1 MGGKKFMKK
10 QKIRFYAALLC
21 SSMVFSLVSTPVSAA
36 ETGHLT
42 NPPTSTEGPGSPE
55 SASGNE
61 AAAMLNGLYAA
72 LPVANGVKEVAT
84 AEELTAALA
93 DSSISGI
100 TLKGDIDIGSTL
112 TVNRTV
118 TLDLNGNVLKMTG
131 RGSVIKVESGGNLT
145 IADSNASTPHNF
157 YPDYK
162 DSAWHID
169 MWKLDDSGSET
180 VSGGVITGG
189 SSDYAHNDGGGV
201 LVNAGGTLTMTGG
214 SIVGCSAIGLGGGV
228 RLAYDSAIGKNST
241 FTMTGGSIIGCAAK
255 NGGGVSIS
263 PGCTFTM
270 GPGSEIRN
278 CNAQSGGG
286 GVDIS
291 ALWNSNIIGR
301 FIMNGG
307 TIRTCTGLYSGG
319 VDNSGSF
326 IMSGGTIKA
335 SISTQYA
342 SSGGVRNDNQ
352 FTMTGGTI
360 GDPTNLNDASSVYN
374 TSSQRVILTICD
386 NAKIYTNVTN
396 VGILNADGGKIAGT
410 MTNDTN
416 EYGSGTITGSEG
428 AADSTEFQGKVT
440 NTGTIRKGTFK
451 NEVINESSG
460 TINGGTFTGAITN
473 NDGTV
478 LDGDF
483 SGATLNGMLVI
494 TFDPDNGD
502 QPSTQ
507 KVNWSKD
514 RAALTAPN
522 PVPTNEGHSIEGWYY
537 DNNGTET
544 KWNFDTDTVKCTMTL
559 KAKWELS
566 TYSVTLQTDGGT
578 IASGKEVTGYTYG
591 TGAVLPTAD
600 DITRE
605 GYRFDGW
612 YADSNFSGSPVT
624 EITGTDTG
632 NKTFYAKWTRNTTPI
647 ISGNTINYIV
657 EHYKTDGS
665 GYTLAETEHSAGKTG
680 DTVTATPK
688 TYEGFTYNPAIST
701 ASGTLKKI
709 SSLEDIVTLKL
720 YYDVNAD
727 TEQESTDS
735 GSEEKAD
742 RENPSPVMKNTTS
755 YMTYTVQAGDTLWA
769 IARKYNCSI
778 TEIVVANS
786 DRIKNPNRIHA
797 GWQLKIPKS
806 GAPITGGTP
815 DAVLPENKKSGI
827 YIVRQG
833 DTLWAI
839 ARKCGCSVAE
849 IVSLNRELIRNPAL
863 IYSGWE
869 LKVPQD

>member
-1 MGGKKFMKK
+1 MKK
-10 QKIRFYAALLC
+10 QRRRIYAALLC
-21 SSMVFSLVSTPVSAA
+21 SSMVLSLVSTPVSAA
-36 ETGHLT
+36 ETEQML
-42 NPPTSTEGPGSPE
+42 NPQTSTEGPGSPE

-61 AAAMLNGLYAA
+61 AAAVLNGLSVLA
-72 LPVANGVKEVAT
+72 ANGEAEVTT
-84 AEELTAALA
+84 ASELTGALA
-93 DSSISGI
+93 DSSISRI
-100 TLKGDIDIGSTL
+100 ILKGDIDIGSTL

-118 TLDLNGNVLKMTG
+118 TLDLNGCVLKMTG
-131 RGSVIKVESGGNLT
+131 SDSVIKVEADGDLT
-145 IADSNASTPHNF
+145 IQDRNTTTQHKFNPHCK
-157 YPDYK
+157 YLTWY
-162 DSAWHID
+162 ID
-169 MWKLDDSGSET
+169 MWELDNGGSEI

-189 SSDYAHNDGGGV
+189 GGDQSNGGGV
-201 LVNAGGTLTMTGG
+201 LVAGGTLVMAGG
-214 SIVGCSAIGLGGGV
+214 SIVGCSAMSRGGGV
-228 RLAYDSAIGKNST
+228 YLGKDSDTGKSGT
-241 FTMTGGSIIGCAAK
+241 FIMTSGSIIGCAAQL
-255 NGGGVSIS
+255 GGGVYVAS
-263 PGCTFTM
+263 GCTFVMAT
-270 GPGSEIRN
+270 SSNIHN
-278 CNAQSGGG
+278 CIANNDGGGVINHGTFQMRGGTISTCTTVAFGGG
-286 GVDIS
+286 GVC
-291 ALWNSNIIGR
+291 N
-301 FIMNGG
+301 NG
-307 TIRTCTGLYSGG
+307 T
-319 VDNSGSF
+319 F
-326 IMSGGTIKA
+326 IMSDGMIKGCT
-335 SISTQYA
+335 SPDGQYA
-342 SSGGVRNDNQ
+342 SGGGVRNSNQ
-352 FTMTGGTI
+352 FTMTGGMI
-360 GDPTNLNDASSVYN
+360 GDPDNENDASHVYN
-374 TSSQRVILTICD
+374 TSSQETTLTISS
-386 NAKIYTNVTN
+386 NAKIYTDITN
-396 VGILNADGGKIAGT
+396 VGILNADGGEIAGT

-416 EYGSGTITGSEG
+416 RYGTGTITGSEG
-428 AADSTEFQGKVT
+428 AAGSTKFQDKVT
-440 NTGTIRKGTFK
+440 NNGTIRKGTFT

-494 TFDPDNGD
+494 TFDPNNGD

-514 RAALTAPN
+514 GAALTAPD
-522 PVPTNEGHSIEGWYY
+522 PVPTKEGHGIEGWYY

-591 TGAVLPTAD
+591 TGAVLPTTN

-612 YADSNFSGSPVT
+612 YADSSFSGSPVT

-632 NKTFYAKWTRNTTPI
+632 NKTFYAKWTQNTTPI

-742 RENPSPVMKNTTS
+742 RENPSPVVKNTTS

-778 TEIVVANS
+778 TGIVAANS

-797 GWQLKIPKS
+797 GWQLKIPQS
-806 GAPITGGTP
+806 GAPITP

-863 IYSGWE
+863 IHSGWE

>member
-1 MGGKKFMKK
+1 MKK

-36 ETGHLT
+36 ETGQLT
-42 NPPTSTEGPGSPE
+42 NPPTSTEELSSPE
-55 SASGNE
+55 SISGNE
-61 AAAMLNGLYAA
+61 AASALNGLSVLA
-72 LPVANGVKEVAT
+72 ANGEAEVTT
-84 AEELTAALA
+84 ASELTGALA
-93 DSSISGI
+93 DSSISRI

-118 TLDLNGNVLKMTG
+118 TLDLNGCVLKMTG
-131 RGSVIKVESGGNLT
+131 SDSVIKVEADGDLT
-145 IADSNASTPHNF
+145 IQDRNTTTQHKFNPHCK
-157 YPDYK
+157 YLTWY
-162 DSAWHID
+162 ID
-169 MWKLDDSGSET
+169 MWELDNGGSEI

-189 SSDYAHNDGGGV
+189 GGDQSNGGGV
-201 LVNAGGTLTMTGG
+201 LVAGGTLVMAGG
-214 SIVGCSAIGLGGGV
+214 SIVGCSAMSRGGGV
-228 RLAYDSAIGKNST
+228 YLGKDSDTGKSGT
-241 FTMTGGSIIGCAAK
+241 FIMTSGSIIGCAAQL
-255 NGGGVSIS
+255 GGGVYVAS
-263 PGCTFTM
+263 GCTFVMAT
-270 GPGSEIRN
+270 SSNIHN
-278 CNAQSGGG
+278 CIANNDGGGVINHGTFQMRGGTISTCTTVAFGGG
-286 GVDIS
+286 GVC
-291 ALWNSNIIGR
+291 N
-301 FIMNGG
+301 NG
-307 TIRTCTGLYSGG
+307 T
-319 VDNSGSF
+319 F
-326 IMSGGTIKA
+326 IMSDGMIKGCT
-335 SISTQYA
+335 SPDGQYA
-342 SSGGVRNDNQ
+342 SGGGVRNSNQ
-352 FTMTGGTI
+352 FTMTGGMI
-360 GDPTNLNDASSVYN
+360 GDPDNENDASHVYN
-374 TSSQRVILTICD
+374 TSSQETTLTISG
-386 NAKIYTNVTN
+386 NAKIYTDITN
-396 VGILNADGGKIAGT
+396 VGILNADGGEIAGT

-416 EYGSGTITGSEG
+416 RYGTGTITGSEG
-428 AADSTEFQGKVT
+428 AAGSTKFHGKVT
-440 NTGTIRKGTFK
+440 NTGTIRKGTFT

-483 SGATLNGMLVI
+483 SGAILNGMLVI
-494 TFDPDNGD
+494 TFDPDNRD
-502 QPSTQ
+502 QSITK

-514 RAALTAPN
+514 GAALTAPD
-522 PVPTNEGHSIEGWYY
+522 PVPTKEGHSIEGWYY

-591 TGAVLPTAD
+591 TGAVLPTTN
-600 DITRE
+600 DITRK

-632 NKTFYAKWTRNTTPI
+632 NKTFYAKWTRNTIPI

-680 DTVTATPK
+680 DTVAATPK

-709 SSLEDIVTLKL
+709 SSPEDIVTLKL

-742 RENPSPVMKNTTS
+742 REGPSPVVKNTPS
-755 YMTYTVQAGDTLWA
+755 YVTYTVQAGDTLWK
-769 IARKYNCSI
+769 IARKYSCSVAG
-778 TEIVVANS
+778 IVAANS

-797 GWQLKIPKS
+797 GWQLKIPMS
-806 GAPITGGTP
+806 GAPVSGSTP

-849 IVSLNRELIRNPAL
+849 IVSLNWELIRNPAL

>member
-1 MGGKKFMKK
+1 MKK

-36 ETGHLT
+36 ETGQLT
-42 NPPTSTEGPGSPE
+42 NPPTSTEELSSPE
-55 SASGNE
+55 SISGNE
-61 AAAMLNGLYAA
+61 AASALNGLSVLA
-72 LPVANGVKEVAT
+72 ANGEAEVTT
-84 AEELTAALA
+84 ASELTGALA
-93 DSSISGI
+93 DSSISRI

-118 TLDLNGNVLKMTG
+118 TLDLNGCVLKMTG
-131 RGSVIKVESGGNLT
+131 SDSVIKVEADGDLT
-145 IADSNASTPHNF
+145 IQDRNTTTQHKFNPHCK
-157 YPDYK
+157 YLTWY
-162 DSAWHID
+162 ID
-169 MWKLDDSGSET
+169 MWELDNGGSEI

-189 SSDYAHNDGGGV
+189 GGDQSNGGGV
-201 LVNAGGTLTMTGG
+201 LVAGGTLVMAGG
-214 SIVGCSAIGLGGGV
+214 SIVGCSAMSRGGGVCNNGTFIMSDGMIKGCTSPDGQYASGGGV
-228 RLAYDSAIGKNST
+228 RNS
-241 FTMTGGSIIGCAAK
+241 
-255 NGGGVSIS
+255 
-263 PGCTFTM
+263 
-270 GPGSEIRN
+270 
-278 CNAQSGGG
+278 
-286 GVDIS
+286 
-291 ALWNSNIIGR
+291 
-301 FIMNGG
+301 
-307 TIRTCTGLYSGG
+307 
-319 VDNSGSF
+319 
-326 IMSGGTIKA
+326 
-335 SISTQYA
+335 
-342 SSGGVRNDNQ
+342 NQ
-352 FTMTGGTI
+352 FTMTGGMI
-360 GDPTNLNDASSVYN
+360 GDPDNENDASHVYN
-374 TSSQRVILTICD
+374 TSSQETTLTISG
-386 NAKIYTNVTN
+386 NAKIYTDITN
-396 VGILNADGGKIAGT
+396 VGILNADGGEIAGT

-416 EYGSGTITGSEG
+416 RYGTGTITGSEG
-428 AADSTEFQGKVT
+428 AAGSTKFQDKVT
-440 NTGTIRKGTFK
+440 NNGTIRKGTFT

-483 SGATLNGMLVI
+483 SGAILNGMLVI
-494 TFDPDNGD
+494 TFDPDNRD
-502 QPSTQ
+502 QSITK

-514 RAALTAPN
+514 GAALTAPD
-522 PVPTNEGHSIEGWYY
+522 PVPAKEGHSIEGWYY

-591 TGAVLPTAD
+591 TGAVLPTTN

-624 EITGTDTG
+624 EITGTNTG
-632 NKTFYAKWTRNTTPI
+632 NKTFYAKWTRNTIPI

-680 DTVTATPK
+680 DTVAATPK

-709 SSLEDIVTLKL
+709 SSPEDIVTLKL

-742 RENPSPVMKNTTS
+742 REGPSPVVKNTPS
-755 YMTYTVQAGDTLWA
+755 YVTYTVQAGDTLWK
-769 IARKYNCSI
+769 IARKYSCSVAG
-778 TEIVVANS
+778 IVAANS

-797 GWQLKIPKS
+797 GWQLKIPMS
-806 GAPITGGTP
+806 GAPVSGSTP

-849 IVSLNRELIRNPAL
+849 IVSLNWELIRNPAL

>member
-1 MGGKKFMKK
+1 MKK

-36 ETGHLT
+36 ETGQLT
-42 NPPTSTEGPGSPE
+42 NPPTSTEELSSPE
-55 SASGNE
+55 SISGNE
-61 AAAMLNGLYAA
+61 AASALNGLSVLA
-72 LPVANGVKEVAT
+72 ANGEAEVTT
-84 AEELTAALA
+84 ASELTGALA
-93 DSSISGI
+93 DSSISRI

-118 TLDLNGNVLKMTG
+118 TLDLNGCVLKMTG
-131 RGSVIKVESGGNLT
+131 SDSVIKVEADGDLT
-145 IADSNASTPHNF
+145 IQDRNTTTQHKFNPHCK
-157 YPDYK
+157 YLTWY
-162 DSAWHID
+162 ID
-169 MWKLDDSGSET
+169 MWELDNGGSEI

-189 SSDYAHNDGGGV
+189 GGDQSNGGGV
-201 LVNAGGTLTMTGG
+201 LVAGGTLVMAGG
-214 SIVGCSAIGLGGGV
+214 SIVGCSAMSRGGGVCNNGTFIMSDGMIKGCTSPDGQYASGGGV
-228 RLAYDSAIGKNST
+228 RNS
-241 FTMTGGSIIGCAAK
+241 
-255 NGGGVSIS
+255 
-263 PGCTFTM
+263 
-270 GPGSEIRN
+270 
-278 CNAQSGGG
+278 
-286 GVDIS
+286 
-291 ALWNSNIIGR
+291 
-301 FIMNGG
+301 
-307 TIRTCTGLYSGG
+307 
-319 VDNSGSF
+319 
-326 IMSGGTIKA
+326 
-335 SISTQYA
+335 
-342 SSGGVRNDNQ
+342 NQ
-352 FTMTGGTI
+352 FTMTGGMI
-360 GDPTNLNDASSVYN
+360 GDPDNENDASHVYN
-374 TSSQRVILTICD
+374 TSSQETTLTISG
-386 NAKIYTNVTN
+386 NAKIYTDITN
-396 VGILNADGGKIAGT
+396 VGILNADGGEIAGT

-416 EYGSGTITGSEG
+416 RYGTGTITGSEG
-428 AADSTEFQGKVT
+428 AAGSTKFQDKVT
-440 NTGTIRKGTFK
+440 NNGTIRKGTFT

-483 SGATLNGMLVI
+483 SGAILNGMLVI
-494 TFDPDNGD
+494 TFDPDNRD
-502 QPSTQ
+502 QSITK

-514 RAALTAPN
+514 GAALTAPD
-522 PVPTNEGHSIEGWYY
+522 PVPTKEGHSIEGWYY

-591 TGAVLPTAD
+591 TGAVLPTTN

-632 NKTFYAKWTRNTTPI
+632 NKTFYAKWTRNTIPI

-680 DTVTATPK
+680 DTVAATPK
-688 TYEGFTYNPAIST
+688 TYEGFTYNPAVST

-709 SSLEDIVTLKL
+709 SSPEDIVTLKL

-742 RENPSPVMKNTTS
+742 REGPSPVVKNTPS
-755 YMTYTVQAGDTLWA
+755 YVTYTVQAGDTLWK
-769 IARKYNCSI
+769 IARKYSCSVAG
-778 TEIVVANS
+778 IVAANS

-797 GWQLKIPKS
+797 GRQLKIPMS
-806 GAPITGGTP
+806 GAPVSGSTP

-849 IVSLNRELIRNPAL
+849 IVSLNWELIRNPAL

>member
-1 MGGKKFMKK
+1 MKK

-36 ETGHLT
+36 ETGQLT
-42 NPPTSTEGPGSPE
+42 NPPTSTEELSSPE
-55 SASGNE
+55 SISGNE
-61 AAAMLNGLYAA
+61 AAAILNGLSVLA
-72 LPVANGVKEVAT
+72 ANGEAEVTT
-84 AEELTAALA
+84 ASELTGALA
-93 DSSISGI
+93 DSSISRI
-100 TLKGDIDIGSTL
+100 ILKGDIDIGSTL

-118 TLDLNGNVLKMTG
+118 TLDLNGCVLKMTG
-131 RGSVIKVESGGNLT
+131 SDSVIKVEADGDLT
-145 IADSNASTPHNF
+145 IQDRNTTTQHKFNPHCK
-157 YPDYK
+157 YLTWY
-162 DSAWHID
+162 ID
-169 MWKLDDSGSET
+169 MWELDNGGSEI

-189 SSDYAHNDGGGV
+189 GGDQSNGGGV
-201 LVNAGGTLTMTGG
+201 LVAGGTLVMAGG
-214 SIVGCSAIGLGGGV
+214 SIVGCSAMSRGGGV
-228 RLAYDSAIGKNST
+228 YLGKDSDTGKSGT
-241 FTMTGGSIIGCAAK
+241 FIMTSGSIIGCAAQL
-255 NGGGVSIS
+255 GGGVYVAS
-263 PGCTFTM
+263 GCTFVMAT
-270 GPGSEIRN
+270 SSNIHN
-278 CNAQSGGG
+278 CIANNDGGGVINHGTFQMRGGTISTCTTVAFGGG
-286 GVDIS
+286 GVC
-291 ALWNSNIIGR
+291 N
-301 FIMNGG
+301 NG
-307 TIRTCTGLYSGG
+307 T
-319 VDNSGSF
+319 F
-326 IMSGGTIKA
+326 IMSDGMIKGCT
-335 SISTQYA
+335 SPDGQYA
-342 SSGGVRNDNQ
+342 SGGGVRNSNQ

-360 GDPTNLNDASSVYN
+360 GDPGNPNDASSVYN
-374 TSSQRVILTICD
+374 TSTQRVTLTISS
-386 NAKIYTNVTN
+386 NAKIYTDITN
-396 VGILNADGGKIAGT
+396 VGILNADGGEIAGT
-410 MTNDTN
+410 MTNDIN
-416 EYGSGTITGSEG
+416 RYGTGTITGSEG

-440 NTGTIRKGTFK
+440 NNGTIRKGTFK

-494 TFDPDNGD
+494 TFDPDNRD
-502 QPSTQ
+502 QSITK

-514 RAALTAPN
+514 GAALTAPD
-522 PVPTNEGHSIEGWYY
+522 PVPTKEGHGIEGWYY

-578 IASGKEVTGYTYG
+578 IASGKEVIGYTYG
-591 TGAVLPTAD
+591 TGAVLPTTN

-701 ASGTLKKI
+701 ANGTLKKI
-709 SSLEDIVTLKL
+709 SSPEDIVTLKL

-742 RENPSPVMKNTTS
+742 RENPSPVVKNTTS

-778 TEIVVANS
+778 TGIVAANS

-797 GWQLKIPKS
+797 GWQLKIPQS

-839 ARKCGCSVAE
+839 TRKCGCSVAE

-863 IYSGWE
+863 IHSGWE

>member
-1 MGGKKFMKK
+1 MKK
-10 QKIRFYAALLC
+10 QRRRIYAALLC
-21 SSMVFSLVSTPVSAA
+21 SSMVLSLVSTPVSAA
-36 ETGHLT
+36 ETGQLT

-61 AAAMLNGLYAA
+61 AAAILNGLYAA
-72 LPVANGVKEVAT
+72 LPVTNGVKEVAT
-84 AEELTAALA
+84 AEELADALA
-93 DSSISGI
+93 DSSISII
-100 TLKGDIDIGSTL
+100 TLKDDVEISSTL

-131 RGSVIKVESGGNLT
+131 SDSVIKVEADGDLT
-145 IADSNASTPHNF
+145 IQDRNTTTQHTFNPHCKYQF
-157 YPDYK
+157 WY
-162 DSAWHID
+162 ID
-169 MWKLDDSGSET
+169 MWELDKDGSEI

-189 SSDYAHNDGGGV
+189 GGDQNNGGGV
-201 LVNAGGTLTMTGG
+201 LVAGGTLTMAGG
-214 SIVGCSAIGLGGGV
+214 SIVGCSARSRGGV
-228 RLAYDSAIGKNST
+228 YLAYDSATGKSGT
-241 FTMTGGSIIGCAAK
+241 FIMTGGSIIGCAAQL
-255 NGGGVSIS
+255 GGGVYVA
-263 PGCTFTM
+263 PECTFAMAT
-270 GPGSEIRN
+270 GSNIHN
-278 CNAQSGGG
+278 CIANNDGGGVINHGTFQMHGGTISACTTVAFGGG
-286 GVDIS
+286 GVC
-291 ALWNSNIIGR
+291 NK
-301 FIMNGG
+301 G
-307 TIRTCTGLYSGG
+307 T
-319 VDNSGSF
+319 F
-326 IMSGGTIKA
+326 IMSDGMIKGCT
-335 SISTQYA
+335 SPDGQYA
-342 SSGGVRNDNQ
+342 SGGGVRNSNQ

-360 GDPTNLNDASSVYN
+360 GDPDNQNDASSVYN
-374 TSSQRVILTICD
+374 TSSQETTLTISN
-386 NAKIYTNVTN
+386 NAKIHTNVTN
-396 VGILNADGGKIAGT
+396 VGILNADGGE
-410 MTNDTN
+410 MTGKVTNGN
-416 EYGSGTITGSEG
+416 EYGTGTITGSEG
-428 AADSTEFQGKVT
+428 AAGSTEFHGKVT
-440 NTGTIRKGTFK
+440 NTGTIRKGTFM

-494 TFDPDNGD
+494 TFDPNNGD

-514 RAALTAPN
+514 GAALTAPD

-591 TGAVLPTAD
+591 TGAVLPTTN

-624 EITGTDTG
+624 EITGTDMG

-709 SSLEDIVTLKL
+709 SGPEDIVTLKL

-742 RENPSPVMKNTTS
+742 RENPSPVVKNTTS

-797 GWQLKIPKS
+797 GWQLKIPQS

>member
-1 MGGKKFMKK
+1 MKK

-36 ETGHLT
+36 ETGQMP
-42 NPPTSTEGPGSPE
+42 NPQTSTEGPGSPE

-61 AAAMLNGLYAA
+61 AAAMLNGLYVA

-100 TLKGDIDIGSTL
+100 TLKGGIDIGSTL

-145 IADSNASTPHNF
+145 IADSNTSTPHNF

-360 GDPTNLNDASSVYN
+360 GDPTNPNDASSVYN

-440 NTGTIRKGTFK
+440 NTGTIRKGTFTD
-451 NEVINESSG
+451 EVINESSG
-460 TINGGTFTGAITN
+460 AINGGTFTGTITN

-478 LDGDF
+478 SGGDF
-483 SGATLNGMLVI
+483 SKATLNGMLVI

-502 QPSTQ
+502 QSITQ
-507 KVNWSKD
+507 KVDWSKD
-514 RAALTAPN
+514 GAALTAPAS
-522 PVPTNEGHSIEGWYY
+522 TNEGHSLDGWYY

-544 KWNFDTDTVKCTMTL
+544 KWNFDTDKARYTMTL

-591 TGAVLPTAD
+591 TGAVLPPAND
-600 DITRE
+600 MTRE

-632 NKTFYAKWTRNTTPI
+632 NKTFYAKWTRNTIPI

-701 ASGTLKKI
+701 SSGTLKKI

-727 TEQESTDS
+727 TEQESTDN
-735 GSEEKAD
+735 GPEEKAD
-742 RENPSPVMKNTTS
+742 REGPSPVVKNTPS
-755 YMTYTVQAGDTLWA
+755 YVTYTVQASDTLWK

-778 TEIVVANS
+778 TEIVTANS

-797 GWQLKIPKS
+797 GWQLKIPQS

>member
-1 MGGKKFMKK
+1 MKK

-145 IADSNASTPHNF
+145 IQDSSSTSTPHNF
-157 YPDYK
+157 NPCHK

-270 GPGSEIRN
+270 GSGSEIRN

-286 GVDIS
+286 GVGIS

-335 SISTQYA
+335 SISTAPQYT
-342 SSGGVRNDNQ
+342 SSGGVWNDNQ

-360 GDPTNLNDASSVYN
+360 GDPGNPNDASSVYN
-374 TSSQRVILTICD
+374 TSTQRVTLTIRD

-396 VGILNADGGKIAGT
+396 VGILNADGGEIAGT

-428 AADSTEFQGKVT
+428 ASDSTEFQGKVT
-440 NTGTIRKGTFK
+440 NTGTIRKGTFTD
-451 NEVINESSG
+451 EVINESSG
-460 TINGGTFTGAITN
+460 AINGGTFTGTVEN
-473 NDGTV
+473 KDGTISG
-478 LDGDF
+478 GDF
-483 SGATLNGMLVI
+483 SKATLNGMLVI
-494 TFDPDNGD
+494 TFEPNNGE
-502 QPSTQ
+502 PVITRE
-507 KVNWSKD
+507 VNWSKD
-514 RAALTAPN
+514 GAALTAPAS
-522 PVPTNEGHSIEGWYY
+522 TNEGHSLEGWYY

-591 TGAVLPTAD
+591 TGAVLPTAND
-600 DITRE
+600 MTRE

-632 NKTFYAKWTRNTTPI
+632 NKTFYAKWTRNTIPI

-680 DTVTATPK
+680 DTVAAPPK
-688 TYEGFTYNPAIST
+688 PYEGFTYNPAIST

-709 SSLEDIVTLKL
+709 SSPEDIVTLKL

-742 RENPSPVMKNTTS
+742 REGPSPVVKNTTS
-755 YMTYTVQAGDTLWA
+755 YLTYTVQAGDTLWK

-778 TEIVVANS
+778 TEIMAANS

-797 GWQLKIPKS
+797 GRQLKIPMS
-806 GAPITGGTP
+806 GAPVSGSTP

-849 IVSLNRELIRNPAL
+849 IVSLNWELIRNPAL

>member
-1 MGGKKFMKK
+1 MKK

-36 ETGHLT
+36 ETGQLT
-42 NPPTSTEGPGSPE
+42 NPPTSTEELSSPE
-55 SASGNE
+55 SISGNE
-61 AAAMLNGLYAA
+61 AAAILNGLYAA

-396 VGILNADGGKIAGT
+396 VGILNADGGKITGT

-416 EYGSGTITGSEG
+416 RYGTGTITGSEG
-428 AADSTEFQGKVT
+428 AAGSTEFQGKVT
-440 NTGTIRKGTFK
+440 NTGTIRKGTFT

-460 TINGGTFTGAITN
+460 TINGGTFTGTITN

-483 SGATLNGMLVI
+483 SVATTLSGTLVI
-494 TFDPDNGD
+494 TFDPNNGD

-514 RAALTAPN
+514 GAALTAPD
-522 PVPTNEGHSIEGWYY
+522 PVPTKEGHSIEGWYY

-591 TGAVLPTAD
+591 TGTVLPTTN

-742 RENPSPVMKNTTS
+742 RENPSPVVKNTTS

-778 TEIVVANS
+778 TGIVAANS

-797 GWQLKIPKS
+797 GWQLKIPQS
-806 GAPITGGTP
+806 GAPITGGTL

-863 IYSGWE
+863 IHSGWE